1 MALVKGNAN
10 EGNTRKRAQQETFP
24 QDGQAQ
30 EMERFHSQREA
41 LIADVAQSGARLLTV
56 AARRLP
62 TVLTRPVLEGGSR
75 ILQDTALYLQEGS
88 MEEWLHDAQKKLKER
103 PGSSI
108 LGLLGIGLLA
118 GRLLRKMAEKG
129 GKKGG
134 AEAFREHVRESMFLA
149 THGGVGRPP
158 AATRQRLMRG
168 GAGGSSTQGGVA
180 EGFKERLREGMSMA
194 THGGGVGRPPAAT
207 RLRLQKAGGPKQ
219 GPPRKRDVDVKER
232 EPREPAVRAKEVA
245 RDVAEGTQDATRAF
259 DEVTKRAQGATR
271 SFAEATRGAAREGG
285 KVASGARKAMKDTT
299 REVARGAAKP
309 GGKKSPPSTEATST
323 KAPAQ
328 ESGGYLGMGAFPV
341 RLPGSLAKAHGTQSG
356 LKIASVEPDG
366 PAEEAGL
373 HPGDTLLTLE
383 GQPLREVDDLVARL
397 PPESVGQTVHA
408 KVLRAG
414 AARDIDLTVGAHP

>member
-1 MALVKGNAN
+1 MASVKGIAN
-10 EGNTRKRAQQETFP
+10 GGNTRKRVQQETLS
-24 QDGQAQ
+24 QDVQAQ
-30 EMERFHSQREA
+30 EMERFHAQREA
-41 LIADVAQSGARLLTV
+41 LIANVAQSGARLLTV

-75 ILQDTALYLQEGS
+75 VLQDTTLYLQEAS
-88 MEEWLHDAQKKLKER
+88 MEEWLRAAQRKLKER

-134 AEAFREHVRESMFLA
+134 AEAFRERLRESMFLA
-149 THGGVGRPP
+149 TH
-158 AATRQRLMRG
+158 
-168 GAGGSSTQGGVA
+168 
-180 EGFKERLREGMSMA
+180 
-194 THGGGVGRPPAAT
+194 GGVGRPPAAT

-219 GPPRKRDVDVKER
+219 GAPRKRDVKEQA
-232 EPREPAVRAKEVA
+232 PREPAVRAKEVA
-245 RDVAEGTQDATRAF
+245 RDVAEGARDATRAF
-259 DEVTKRAQGATR
+259 DEVTKSAQGATR
-271 SFAEATRGAAREGG
+271 AFAEATRGAARKGG
-285 KVASGARKAMKDTT
+285 EAASGARKAMKDTT
-299 REVARGAAKP
+299 HEVARGAAKP
-309 GGKKSPPSTEATST
+309 GGKKSPAIIEATST

-328 ESGGYLGMGAFPV
+328 APSGYLGMGAFPV
-341 RLPGSLAKAHGTQSG
+341 RLPEKLAKTHGTQSG
-356 LKIASVEPDG
+356 LKVASVEPDG

-383 GQPLREVDDLVARL
+383 GQPLREVDDLVAQL
-397 PPESVGQTVHA
+397 PPERVGQTVHA

>member
-1 MALVKGNAN
+1 MASVKGIAN
-10 EGNTRKRAQQETFP
+10 GGNTRKRVQQETLP
-24 QDGQAQ
+24 QDVQA
-30 EMERFHSQREA
+30 QREA
-41 LIADVAQSGARLLTV
+41 LIANFAQSGARLLTV

-62 TVLTRPVLEGGSR
+62 TVLTQPVLEGGSR
-75 ILQDTALYLQEGS
+75 VLQDTTLYLQEAS
-88 MEEWLHDAQKKLKER
+88 MEEWLRAAQKKLKER

-134 AEAFREHVRESMFLA
+134 AEAFREGLRESMFLA

-158 AATRQRLMRG
+158 AAARQRLLRGEAG
-168 GAGGSSTQGGVA
+168 GAPTPGGVA
-180 EGFKERLREGMSMA
+180 EGFKERLREGMSTA
-194 THGGGVGRPPAAT
+194 TQGGGVGRPPAAA

-219 GPPRKRDVDVKER
+219 EAPRKRDVKER
-232 EPREPAVRAKEVA
+232 APRAPAVRAKEVA
-245 RDVAEGTQDATRAF
+245 RDVAEGAQDATRAF
-259 DEVTKRAQGATR
+259 DEVAKSAQGATR
-271 SFAEATRGAAREGG
+271 AFAEATRGAAREGG

-323 KAPAQ
+323 KAPAH
-328 ESGGYLGMGAFPV
+328 ESSGYLGMGAFPV
-341 RLPGSLAKAHGTQSG
+341 RLPERLAKAHGTRSG
-356 LKIASVEPDG
+356 LKVASVEPEG

-383 GQPLREVDDLVARL
+383 GQPLREVDDLLAQL
-397 PPESVGQTVHA
+397 PPERVGQTVHA

>member
-1 MALVKGNAN
+1 MASVKGFVNG
-10 EGNTRKRAQQETFP
+10 GNTRKRVQQETLP
-24 QDGQAQ
+24 QDVQAQ
-30 EMERFHSQREA
+30 ELERFHAQREA
-41 LIADVAQSGARLLTV
+41 LIANVAQSGARLLTV

-75 ILQDTALYLQEGS
+75 ILQDTTLYLQEAS
-88 MEEWLHDAQKKLKER
+88 MEEWLRAAQKKLKAR

-129 GKKGG
+129 GEKGG
-134 AEAFREHVRESMFLA
+134 AEAFQERLREGMFLA

-158 AATRQRLMRG
+158 AAARQRLLRG
-168 GAGGSSTQGGVA
+168 GAGGAPTQGGVA

-207 RLRLQKAGGPKQ
+207 RLRLQKAGRSKQ
-219 GPPRKRDVDVKER
+219 GAPRKRDVKER
-232 EPREPAVRAKEVA
+232 APREPAVRAKEVA
-245 RDVAEGTQDATRAF
+245 RDAAEGARDATLAF
-259 DEVTKRAQGATR
+259 DEVTKSAQGGTR
-271 SFAEATRGAAREGG
+271 AFAEATRGAARKGG
-285 KVASGARKAMKDTT
+285 EAASGARKAMKDTT
-299 REVARGAAKP
+299 REVAQGAAKP
-309 GGKKSPPSTEATST
+309 GVKKSRPSTEAAST

-328 ESGGYLGMGAFPV
+328 APSGYLGMGAVPV
-341 RLPGSLAKAHGTQSG
+341 RLPERLAKAHGTQSG
-356 LKIASVEPDG
+356 LKVASVEPDG

-383 GQPLREVDDLVARL
+383 GQPLREVDDLVAQL
-397 PPESVGQTVHA
+397 PPERVGQTVHA

-414 AARDIDLTVGAHP
+414 AARVIDLTVGAHP

>member
-1 MALVKGNAN
+1 
-10 EGNTRKRAQQETFP
+10 
-24 QDGQAQ
+24 
-30 EMERFHSQREA
+30 MERFHAQREA
-41 LIADVAQSGARLLTV
+41 LIANVAQSGARLLTV

-75 ILQDTALYLQEGS
+75 VLQDTTLYLQEAS
-88 MEEWLHDAQKKLKER
+88 MEEWLRAAQRKLKER

-134 AEAFREHVRESMFLA
+134 AEAFRERLRESMFLA
-149 THGGVGRPP
+149 TH
-158 AATRQRLMRG
+158 
-168 GAGGSSTQGGVA
+168 
-180 EGFKERLREGMSMA
+180 
-194 THGGGVGRPPAAT
+194 GGVGRPPAAT

-219 GPPRKRDVDVKER
+219 GAPRKRDVKEQA
-232 EPREPAVRAKEVA
+232 PREPAVRAKEVA
-245 RDVAEGTQDATRAF
+245 RDVAEGARDATRAF
-259 DEVTKRAQGATR
+259 DEVTKSAQGATR
-271 SFAEATRGAAREGG
+271 AFAEATRGAARKGG
-285 KVASGARKAMKDTT
+285 EAASGARKAMKDTT
-299 REVARGAAKP
+299 HEVARGAAKP
-309 GGKKSPPSTEATST
+309 GGKKSPAIIEATST

-328 ESGGYLGMGAFPV
+328 APSGYLGMGAFPV
-341 RLPGSLAKAHGTQSG
+341 RLPEKLAKTHGTQSG
-356 LKIASVEPDG
+356 LKVASVEPDG

-383 GQPLREVDDLVARL
+383 GQPLREVDDLVAQL
-397 PPESVGQTVHA
+397 PPERVGQTVHA

>member
-1 MALVKGNAN
+1 MASVKGTAN
-10 EGNTRKRAQQETFP
+10 GGNTRKRVQQETLP
-24 QDGQAQ
+24 QDVQAQ
-30 EMERFHSQREA
+30 EMEWFHSQREA
-41 LIADVAQSGARLLTV
+41 LIANFAQSGASLLTV

-75 ILQDTALYLQEGS
+75 VLQDTTLYLQEGS
-88 MEEWLHDAQKKLKER
+88 MEEWLRDAQKKLKER

-134 AEAFREHVRESMFLA
+134 AEAFRERLRESMFLA

-158 AATRQRLMRG
+158 AAARQRLLRG
-168 GAGGSSTQGGVA
+168 GAGGAPTQGGVA

-219 GPPRKRDVDVKER
+219 GAPRKRDVKER
-232 EPREPAVRAKEVA
+232 APREPAVRAKEVA
-245 RDVAEGTQDATRAF
+245 RDVAEGAQDATRAF
-259 DEVTKRAQGATR
+259 DEVTKSAQGATR
-271 SFAEATRGAAREGG
+271 AFAEATRGAAREGG
-285 KVASGARKAMKDTT
+285 EVARGARKAMKATT

-328 ESGGYLGMGAFPV
+328 KPSGYLGMGAFPV
-341 RLPGSLAKAHGTQSG
+341 RLPERLAKVHGTQSG
-356 LKIASVEPDG
+356 LKVASVEPDG

-383 GQPLREVDDLVARL
+383 GQPLREVDDLVAQL
-397 PPESVGQTVHA
+397 PPERVGQTVHA

-414 AARDIDLTVGAHP
+414 AARVIDLTVGAHP